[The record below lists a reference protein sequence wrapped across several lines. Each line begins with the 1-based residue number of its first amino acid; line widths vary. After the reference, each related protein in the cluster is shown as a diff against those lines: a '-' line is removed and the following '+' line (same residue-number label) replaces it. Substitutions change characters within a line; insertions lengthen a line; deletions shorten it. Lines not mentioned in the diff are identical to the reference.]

1 MTVRGRPLASS
12 RAMLQEAA
20 FELFLE
26 NSYAGTTVDQI
37 AQRAGVS
44 RNTFFNYFPSKS
56 DVFWIDLD
64 ESLGLLMS
72 TLREAPT
79 GEPVMS
85 SIRDAL
91 LAVARDFGPARVPW
105 ALTQYSMIG
114 SVHELQAS
122 AMARLS
128 TQARVLGEFVAGRL
142 PDHAR
147 GLGRAASFAA
157 FGAAVAAAQDW
168 ANAGTGRGELEP
180 YLDAAVT
187 PVCAGYQAAI
197 DAR

>member
-1 MTVRGRPLASS
+1 
-12 RAMLQEAA
+12 MLQEAA

-44 RNTFFNYFPSKS
+44 RNTFFNYFPAKS

-64 ESLGLLMS
+64 ESLENLLES
-72 TLREAPT
+72 LRSSPADT
-79 GEPVMS
+79 PVMFA
-85 SIRDAL
+85 IRDAL
-91 LAVARDFGPARVPW
+91 LAVGADFGPNRVPW

-122 AMARLS
+122 AMSRLS
-128 TQARVLGEFVAGRL
+128 AQARVLGEFVASRL
-142 PDHAR
+142 PFSAR
-147 GLGRAASFAA
+147 ALGRAASFAA

-168 ANAGTGRGELEP
+168 ANAGTTRGEFAP

-187 PVCAGYQAAI
+187 PVCQGFQGAI
-197 DAR
+197 DAL